1 LNEAGDS
8 MNSKMKAAVLSQ
20 PREIVFEERMIPV
33 PQENEVLIKMKHVGI
48 CGSDIHYYEHGRIGD
63 FVVKSPIVLG
73 HESSGEVVEA
83 GKNVTGFQIGDTV
96 TMEPGHTCGKC
107 EFCKKG
113 LYNLCND
120 VVFMATPPYD
130 GAFVEYLAYPADMV
144 FKLPAGMS
152 TVEGALIEPLAVGFH
167 AASQAGAKIGDS
179 AMVLGSGCIGLVTLM
194 TLKAMGVTTVYVA
207 DIIPKRLKMAEQLGA
222 SQTFKADERPVV
234 ESIMELTRG
243 RGVDMVFETAGN
255 KITTQ
260 QTVDLVK
267 RGGRI
272 VLVGMT
278 PEAMISFDFGK
289 LISKEASIKTVFR
302 YRNFYPAAIKAVE
315 NKMIPLKEIV
325 TNTFKFAE
333 IPQAMDLS
341 VKNKQ
346 DIVKS
351 IVEF

>member
-1 LNEAGDS
+1 
-8 MNSKMKAAVLSQ
+8 MNSKMKAAVLSKA
-20 PREIVFEERMIPV
+20 REIVFEERVIPV
-33 PQENEVLIKMKHVGI
+33 PQENEVLIKVKHVGI
-48 CGSDIHYYEHGRIGD
+48 CGSDIHYYEYGRIGD
-63 FVVKSPIVLG
+63 FIVKSPLVLG
-73 HESSGEVVEA
+73 HESSGEVVEV
-83 GKNVTGFQIGDTV
+83 GKNVTAFQAGDTV

-113 LYNLCND
+113 LYNLCKD

-152 TVEGALIEPLAVGFH
+152 TIEGALIEPLAVGFH
-167 AASQAGAKIGDS
+167 AASQGGAKIGDS

-207 DIIPKRLKMAEQLGA
+207 DVIPKRLKMAQQLGA
-222 SQTFKADERPVV
+222 SQVLKADEQNVA
-234 ESIMELTRG
+234 ESVMELTQG
-243 RGVDMVFETAGN
+243 QGVDMVFETAGN

-260 QTVDLVK
+260 QTSDLVK

-272 VLVGMT
+272 VLVGMA
-278 PEAMISFDFGK
+278 PEATIQYDFGK
-289 LISKEASIKTVFR
+289 LISKEASIQTVFR

-315 NKMIPLKEIV
+315 SGMIPLKEIV
-325 TNTFKFAE
+325 THTFQFAE
-333 IPQAMDLS
+333 IPQAMDIS

-351 IVEF
+351 VIEF